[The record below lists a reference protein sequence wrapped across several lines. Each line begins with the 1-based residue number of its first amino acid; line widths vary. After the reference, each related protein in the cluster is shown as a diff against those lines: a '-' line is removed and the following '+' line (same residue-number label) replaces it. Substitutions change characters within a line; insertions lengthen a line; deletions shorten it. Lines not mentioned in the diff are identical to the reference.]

1 MTRIR
6 KSFLLLLLTGP
17 VHMAEQMAFGIEEFH
32 MIQRTV
38 INPYYAW
45 FSAADADWASVLLV
59 TIVGSILSLAFYALM
74 SGGMARTIALAAF
87 ALLGISEIHHV
98 IEAIAKAGYDP
109 GVVTS
114 LAYCWS
120 GCALLAAVW
129 DQFRLS
135 RMTPM
140 VAPQRSAS
148 VA

>member
-1 MTRIR
+1 MTPIR

-17 VHMAEQMAFGIEEFH
+17 VHMAEQMALGIEEFH

-38 INPYYAW
+38 IHPYYAW
-45 FSAADADWASVLLV
+45 FSAADADWASVLLI

-74 SGGMARTIALAAF
+74 AGGMARRIALAAF

-98 IEAIAKAGYDP
+98 IEAIAKAAYDP
-109 GVVTS
+109 GLVTS

-120 GCALLAAVW
+120 GCALLSAVW

-135 RMTPM
+135 GMTP
-140 VAPQRSAS
+140 VGTRQSSAS